1 MDAPS
6 FAHIGGLRY
15 FRCETCDLTF
25 LDPAQRPSSE
35 EERAEYALHQND
47 PDDLRYRAFLQQAL
61 DPLLPRLKAGAQ
73 GLDFGCGPG
82 PALSIMLAEAGYPT
96 ADYDPNFRP
105 DAALLTRTYDFIT
118 CTEVVEH
125 LHRPG
130 EVFARMDAMLKP
142 GGFLSIMTE
151 RLTPERDFAGWRYRR
166 QPSHVVFYSDQT
178 IDWMARRFGW
188 RSSLHGPLV
197 VLFEQ
202 PA

>member
-1 MDAPS
+1 MNAPS
-6 FAHIGGLRY
+6 FADIGGLRY
-15 FRCETCDLTF
+15 FRCGACDLTF
-25 LDPAQRPSSE
+25 LDPAQRPSPE
-35 EERAEYALHQND
+35 EERAEYALHRND

-61 DPLLPRLKAGAQ
+61 DPLLPRLKRGAQ

-82 PALSIMLAEAGYPT
+82 PTLSVMLAEAGYPT
-96 ADYDPNFRP
+96 ANYDPNFRP
-105 DAALLTRTYDFIT
+105 DPSVLNRRYDFIT

-130 EVFARMDAMLKP
+130 EVFARLDALLNP

-151 RLTPERDFAGWRYRR
+151 RLTLERDFVGWRYRR

-178 IDWMARRFGW
+178 IDWIAHRFGW
-188 RSSLHGPLV
+188 SASLHGPLV
-197 VLFEQ
+197 ALFEK

>member
-1 MDAPS
+1 M
-6 FAHIGGLRY
+6 RY

-25 LDPAQRPSSE
+25 LDPAQRPSPE

-47 PDDLRYRAFLQQAL
+47 PDDVRYRAFLQQAL
-61 DPLLPRLKAGAQ
+61 GPLLPRLQPGAQ

-96 ADYDPNFRP
+96 AEYDPNFRP

-151 RLTPERDFAGWRYRR
+151 RLTPARDFAGWRYRR

-197 VLFEQ
+197 VLFEK